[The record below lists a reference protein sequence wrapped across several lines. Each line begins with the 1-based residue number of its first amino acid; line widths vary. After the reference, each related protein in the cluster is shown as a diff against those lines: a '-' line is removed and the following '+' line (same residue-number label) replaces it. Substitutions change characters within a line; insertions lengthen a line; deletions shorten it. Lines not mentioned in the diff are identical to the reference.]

1 MTPSI
6 DISLKLFAALRESTG
21 VAEEA
26 LSVPSGSTVVSVR
39 ATLMLRGGAWHKGL
53 SDAKRCRAAVNHQMA
68 DEARALEPTDELA
81 FFPPVTGG

>member
-1 MTPSI
+1 MASSI
-6 DISLKLFAALRESTG
+6 DIHLKLFAALRESTG

-26 LSVPSGSTVVSVR
+26 LSVPSGSTVGTVR
-39 ATLMLRGGAWHKGL
+39 AALVLRGGAWDKGL